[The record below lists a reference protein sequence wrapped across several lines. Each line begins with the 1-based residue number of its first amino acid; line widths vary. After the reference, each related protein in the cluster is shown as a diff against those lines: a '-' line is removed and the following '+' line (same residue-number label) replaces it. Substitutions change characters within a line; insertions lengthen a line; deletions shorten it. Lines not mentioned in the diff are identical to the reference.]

1 MDVTFLFAVLNS
13 YRTTVTAKLEG
24 SQRTTLPTATKRR
37 GTRPYKSDG
46 HSMLNF
52 IRAPKP
58 ISCGAKTCI
67 PPLLIFTTQPV
78 PSQEEPRP
86 RVR

>member
-13 YRTTVTAKLEG
+13 YRTSVTAKLEG
-24 SQRTTLPTATKRR
+24 SRRTTFPTVTKRR
-37 GTRPYKSDG
+37 GTRPYKSEG

-52 IRAPKP
+52 IRAPRS
-58 ISCGAKTCI
+58 ISCWAKTSM

-78 PSQEEPRP
+78 PS
-86 RVR
+86 

>member
-1 MDVTFLFAVLNS
+1 MDVTFLLAVLNS
-13 YRTTVTAKLEG
+13 YRTSVTAKLEA
-24 SQRTTLPTATKRR
+24 SQRTTFPTVTKRR
-37 GTRPYKSDG
+37 GTRPYKRDG

-58 ISCGAKTCI
+58 ISCSAKTST

-78 PSQEEPRP
+78 PSREDPRP